1 MKFSSEAKRP
11 SYAEGILF
19 SLDSYPLLSFWKF
32 IPQYYVQS
40 YKQGSQILTLL
51 HMIVLSNLYFLE
63 PLFNYYKSKQGGSN
77 LFVNNNYL
85 VTCVKVVSCQ
95 CNFCY

>member
-40 YKQGSQILTLL
+40 YKQGSQILTL
-51 HMIVLSNLYFLE
+51 STW
-63 PLFNYYKSKQGGSN
+63 LF
-77 LFVNNNYL
+77 
-85 VTCVKVVSCQ
+85 
-95 CNFCY
+95 